1 MKILLTV
8 FFVFKIIQSC
18 YTLSCIKCDLSQHE
32 RCHFLQPVDSATQC
46 VGELP
51 EGTEDRCFIQFTEM
65 GVTIR
70 GCLSENPHLLEV
82 CEHGTG
88 NCRTCFEDQCNIDQT
103 IRENCAIC
111 DSTTDPNCASTP
123 ASFVQMCPF
132 VYEYDAG
139 GCYLH
144 KRSDGGVQRGCMVTA
159 TTDFIDL
166 CREGEECKI
175 CRGQICNTKVD
186 FQECHVCDSEV
197 NEDLACLS
205 NPANSSTKICQ
216 DYGDSCAQLVVANG
230 KTIRGCLQDLD
241 GSTSTFCPSNNCQI
255 CSNNNCNSNIFP
267 SDRITCH
274 QCNDEENCYMDMTS
288 IGNVAYPC
296 RNYALDDQCYTVLE
310 GSVVYRGCLSDRT
323 LEKATCD
330 AAGDLCYKCSEQG
343 CNSEA
348 VEVPPEPT
356 ERIWCHQCRG
366 NSTSDCAYHQPWT
379 NSAPCTAEL
388 KPGEREKC
396 FVGRYGLDTVRG
408 CTGDDFPEL
417 FGDKFCDVLEC
428 LVCNDWHCNYH
439 SRAEQRCVQCSSSID
454 DGDYR
459 EECLNEP
466 EKVYS
471 WYCPVNDY
479 FSIEEKGCYS
489 MRIETFVNG
498 KTHSYVKRGCK
509 YHMERDPRCYDD
521 ADKSCIICEGD
532 GCNTHDVGFGTKL
545 YATGATI
552 LIFNTVLLH
561 FLV

>member
-1 MKILLTV
+1 MKKPLSLLLLLL
-8 FFVFKIIQSC
+8 IIGQSLAQTETEEIDSTMESTSTNPPYMRMCNYCIGNLKSECAYYQPENSTSIPCPGDNEGSYEKC
-18 YTLSCIKCDLSQHE
+18 YAS
-32 RCHFLQPVDSATQC
+32 V
-46 VGELP
+46 VGELV
-51 EGTEDRCFIQFTEM
+51 R
-65 GVTIR
+65 R
-70 GCLSENPHLLEV
+70 GCATDGFCDHHS
-82 CEHGTG
+82 
-88 NCRTCFEDQCNIDQT
+88 CFMCNYNKCNNYRNFAEQKCIM
-103 IRENCAIC
+103 C
-111 DSTTDPNCASTP
+111 DSRPGSSEYHPKCKDRAEELPAQNC
-123 ASFVQMCPF
+123 
-132 VYEYDAG
+132 
-139 GCYLH
+139 
-144 KRSDGGVQRGCMVTA
+144 
-159 TTDFIDL
+159 I
-166 CREGEECKI
+166 
-175 CRGQICNTKVD
+175 VD
-186 FQECHVCDSEV
+186 DIIFGECHVCDSEV

-471 WYCPVNDY
+471 WYCP
-479 FSIEEKGCYS
+479 
-489 MRIETFVNG
+489 
-498 KTHSYVKRGCK
+498 
-509 YHMERDPRCYDD
+509 
-521 ADKSCIICEGD
+521 
-532 GCNTHDVGFGTKL
+532 
-545 YATGATI
+545 
-552 LIFNTVLLH
+552 
-561 FLV
+561 